1 METICKDFEY
11 IPISKSACVFF
22 LKKKLDIMAKMYS
35 CAIFVFSMV
44 NPISSSCFVAYSSSC
59 YCKKHYSLGESFSAR
74 IGARNVMVK
83 TFDEKDNKI
92 IAPTILELNPHGRQ
106 MLVKTIVLVVV
117 TLLFDMIITRSMN
130 VASEG

>member
-1 METICKDFEY
+1 
-11 IPISKSACVFF
+11 
-22 LKKKLDIMAKMYS
+22 
-35 CAIFVFSMV
+35 
-44 NPISSSCFVAYSSSC
+44 
-59 YCKKHYSLGESFSAR
+59 
-74 IGARNVMVK
+74 MVK